1 MAAANSDLFR
11 KGGANTVTTLAA
23 PGKALAATSI
33 TVGSTTNYPTDTG
46 IVIGI
51 RQVDSDG
58 VLVPGT
64 YSEYNAT
71 VTSGTTFSID
81 AVPVLGSDQVYPA
94 GSTTQ
99 VFLPVSSS
107 AHNDLI
113 DGLVESHAQD
123 GTIDAQSV
131 ANFRDHIDMTDGK
144 AIRDGND
151 NEVIKISQTTSA
163 VNELTVKNAATG
175 NAVQLQATGGDTNI
189 DINHVSKGT
198 GKVRANGNR
207 VSTYLA
213 YAEKTSNQNFTTEA
227 VITDLT
233 LTFTVPASGG
243 LVRIEVHGY
252 ASNTASATQT
262 IRLRENNISGTVVQ
276 SRPSFVAA
284 ITATES
290 VSFSW
295 CKELTAGT
303 YTYVVTGA
311 AASGTATW
319 QGGATA
325 PSYALATLF

>member
-113 DGLVESHAQD
+113 DGLLVSHDQD
-123 GTIDAQSV
+123 GTLKAGAVDV
-131 ANFRDHIDMTDGK
+131 AGVLASNVVETAKIKDGAVTPEKLSTSPTGFGLQEIARTTLSSTSDTITISSIPAKKYLFIK
-144 AIRDGND
+144 AILIPTGGNITGTLKLNNDTGANYTIRYAD
-151 NEVIKISQTTSA
+151 NFAGGGSGNLTSQTPTTGWSDNGMASAVLVAEIKIANLAIYEKMA
-163 VNELTVKNAATG
+163 VGTIWGGNVSGAANA
-175 NAVQLQATGGDTNI
+175 TNI
-189 DINHVSKGT
+189 RYWSGKWANTTDQINRVDIINFGT
-198 GKVRANGNR
+198 GD
-207 VSTYLA
+207 
-213 YAEKTSNQNFTTEA
+213 YAAGSEV
-227 VITDLT
+227 VIL
-233 LTFTVPASGG
+233 G
-243 LVRIEVHGY
+243 H
-252 ASNTASATQT
+252 N
-262 IRLRENNISGTVVQ
+262 
-276 SRPSFVAA
+276 
-284 ITATES
+284 
-290 VSFSW
+290 
-295 CKELTAGT
+295 
-303 YTYVVTGA
+303 
-311 AASGTATW
+311 
-319 QGGATA
+319 
-325 PSYALATLF
+325 

>member
-113 DGLVESHAQD
+113 DGLVVSHNQD
-123 GTIDAQSV
+123 GTLKAGAVDNAAVLASNVVETPKIKDANVTATKIDWASTGANAGIWWEEIGRTTLSSSSDTITVSSIPARNYLQIRTNYSSV
-131 ANFRDHIDMTDGK
+131 GGTISAHI
-144 AIRDGND
+144 RFNND
-151 NEVIKISQTTSA
+151 NSANYAHVLAQLGSSATTIVSDVGIVITGASVIINQFVTIDVFNVSNKEKLVHFTRIEGNTTGAGTAPTSLISIGKWANTSTTI
-163 VNELTVKNAATG
+163 NR
-175 NAVQLQATGGDTNI
+175 I
-189 DINHVSKGT
+189 DIVNTLGT
-198 GKVRANGNR
+198 GDFAIG
-207 VSTYLA
+207 S
-213 YAEKTSNQNFTTEA
+213 E
-227 VITDLT
+227 
-233 LTFTVPASGG
+233 
-243 LVRIEVHGY
+243 LVVLGH
-252 ASNTASATQT
+252 N
-262 IRLRENNISGTVVQ
+262 
-276 SRPSFVAA
+276 
-284 ITATES
+284 
-290 VSFSW
+290 
-295 CKELTAGT
+295 
-303 YTYVVTGA
+303 
-311 AASGTATW
+311 
-319 QGGATA
+319 
-325 PSYALATLF
+325 

>member
-113 DGLVESHAQD
+113 DGLVVSHDQD
-123 GTIDAQSV
+123 GTL
-131 ANFRDHIDMTDGK
+131 K
-144 AIRDGND
+144 AGAVD
-151 NEVIKISQTTSA
+151 NAAVLASNVVETPKI
-163 VNELTVKNAATG
+163 KNANVTATKIDWASTG
-175 NAVQLQATGGDTNI
+175 ANAGIWWEELGRTTLASSGDTI
-189 DINHVSKGT
+189 SVSSLPARKYLQIRTNYSSVGGT
-198 GKVRANGNR
+198 ISAHIRFNNDGGAN
-207 VSTYLA
+207 YA
-213 YAEKTSNQNFTTEA
+213 YQYAT
-227 VITDLT
+227 LGGT
-233 LTFTVPASGG
+233 LTSTTNDSG
-243 LVRIEVHGY
+243 I
-252 ASNTASATQT
+252 
-262 IRLRENNISGTVVQ
+262 I
-276 SRPSFVAA
+276 
-284 ITATES
+284 IT
-290 VSFSW
+290 
-295 CKELTAGT
+295 
-303 YTYVVTGA
+303 
-311 AASGTATW
+311 GTATLIN
-319 QGGATA
+319 QYVVVDILNISNKEKLSQFIRTEGNATGAGTA
-325 PSYALATLF
+325 PSSLICIGKWANTSAQINRIDIVNVSGSGDFAIGSELVVLGHN

>member
-113 DGLVESHAQD
+113 DGLVVSHNQD
-123 GTIDAQSV
+123 GTL
-131 ANFRDHIDMTDGK
+131 K
-144 AIRDGND
+144 AGAVD
-151 NEVIKISQTTSA
+151 NAAVLASNVVETPKI
-163 VNELTVKNAATG
+163 KNANVTATKIDWDSTG
-175 NAVQLQATGGDTNI
+175 ANAGIWWEELGRATLGTAGDTI
-189 DINHVSKGT
+189 TVSGLPTRKHL
-198 GKVRANGNR
+198 R
-207 VSTYLA
+207 VIMVCS
-213 YAEKTSNQNFTTEA
+213 
-227 VITDLT
+227 
-233 LTFTVPASGG
+233 ASGG
-243 LVRIEVHGY
+243 TVDSSLRFNNDSGSNYRVSYTVSSAPGSNVDTAPVTQVPIE
-252 ASNTASATQT
+252 
-262 IRLRENNISGTVVQ
+262 
-276 SRPSFVAA
+276 
-284 ITATES
+284 TAT
-290 VSFSW
+290 VSSGEVQICTMDIVNVSTW
-295 CKELTAGT
+295 GKQYKYETSTGVAGSAVTWLSGYGKWANTSDSISRIDLTNTGT
-303 YTYVVTGA
+303 GNFAIGSEIVVLGHN
-311 AASGTATW
+311 
-319 QGGATA
+319 
-325 PSYALATLF
+325 

>member
-58 VLVPGT
+58 ILVPGT

-113 DGLVESHAQD
+113 DGLLVSHDQD
-123 GTIDAQSV
+123 GTLKTGSV
-131 ANFRDHIDMTDGK
+131 TADKVDFTTGIWWEELGRTTLSSSSDTITVSSIPARKYLQIRANYSSVGGTISAHI
-144 AIRDGND
+144 RFNND
-151 NEVIKISQTTSA
+151 SGANYAHIYSS
-163 VNELTVKNAATG
+163 LGGAATTETNQTGIIITGTSVIINQFVTIDVFNVSNKEKLVHFTRNEG
-175 NAVQLQATGGDTNI
+175 NTTGAGTAPTSLISIGKWANTSTTINRI
-189 DINHVSKGT
+189 DIVNVYG
-198 GKVRANGNR
+198 
-207 VSTYLA
+207 
-213 YAEKTSNQNFTTEA
+213 
-227 VITDLT
+227 
-233 LTFTVPASGG
+233 SGDFAIG
-243 LVRIEVHGY
+243 SELVVLGH
-252 ASNTASATQT
+252 N
-262 IRLRENNISGTVVQ
+262 
-276 SRPSFVAA
+276 
-284 ITATES
+284 
-290 VSFSW
+290 
-295 CKELTAGT
+295 
-303 YTYVVTGA
+303 
-311 AASGTATW
+311 
-319 QGGATA
+319 
-325 PSYALATLF
+325 

>member
-113 DGLVESHAQD
+113 DGLVVSHNQD
-123 GTIDAQSV
+123 GTL
-131 ANFRDHIDMTDGK
+131 K
-144 AIRDGND
+144 AG
-151 NEVIKISQTTSA
+151 A
-163 VNELTVKNAATG
+163 VDNAAVLASNVVETPKIKDANVTATKIDWDSTG
-175 NAVQLQATGGDTNI
+175 ANAGIWWEEIGRTTLGTAGDTI
-189 DINHVSKGT
+189 TVSGLPARKHL
-198 GKVRANGNR
+198 R
-207 VSTYLA
+207 VIMVCS
-213 YAEKTSNQNFTTEA
+213 
-227 VITDLT
+227 
-233 LTFTVPASGG
+233 ASGG
-243 LVRIEVHGY
+243 TVDSTLRFNNDSSNSYRISYTVNSAPG
-252 ASNTASATQT
+252 SNVDT
-262 IRLRENNISGTVVQ
+262 TVVSQ
-276 SRPSFVAA
+276 IPIESGAVSSGEIQICTMDIVNVSTWGKQYKYETSTGVAGSTVTWLTGYGKWGNTSDSISRIDWVNTGTGDFA
-284 ITATES
+284 IGSEI
-290 VSFSW
+290 
-295 CKELTAGT
+295 
-303 YTYVVTGA
+303 VVLGHN
-311 AASGTATW
+311 
-319 QGGATA
+319 
-325 PSYALATLF
+325 

>member
-113 DGLVESHAQD
+113 DGLLVSHDQD
-123 GTIDAQSV
+123 GTLKAGAVDNAGVLASNVVETAKIKDGAVTPGKWTNPYKFSV
-131 ANFRDHIDMTDGK
+131 YRN
-144 AIRDGND
+144 
-151 NEVIKISQTTSA
+151 TSW
-163 VNELTVKNAATG
+163 TTG
-175 NAVQLQATGGDTNI
+175 NFALAICAFNVVEYDTN
-189 DINHVSKGT
+189 
-198 GKVRANGNR
+198 
-207 VSTYLA
+207 
-213 YAEKTSNQNFTTEA
+213 
-227 VITDLT
+227 
-233 LTFTVPASGG
+233 
-243 LVRIEVHGY
+243 
-252 ASNTASATQT
+252 
-262 IRLRENNISGTVVQ
+262 NNISGGAYTA
-276 SRPSFVAA
+276 PVAGFYLFTTYIQYKDVPTGTIL
-284 ITATES
+284 ITSLTKNSTTTEYKRLDEII
-290 VSFSW
+290 VS
-295 CKELTAGT
+295 T
-303 YTYVVTGA
+303 YGNYTR
-311 AASGTATW
+311 
-319 QGGATA
+319 GGATVIN
-325 PSYALATLF
+325 LAANDVIRVGARSGGQAGGTDDITTYFTGTLLSMT

>member
-113 DGLVESHAQD
+113 DGLVVSHNQD
-123 GTIDAQSV
+123 GTL
-131 ANFRDHIDMTDGK
+131 K
-144 AIRDGND
+144 AGAVD
-151 NEVIKISQTTSA
+151 NAAVLASNVVETPKI
-163 VNELTVKNAATG
+163 KNANVTATKIDWDSTG
-175 NAVQLQATGGDTNI
+175 ANAGIWWEELGRATLGTAGDTI
-189 DINHVSKGT
+189 TVSGLPTRKHL
-198 GKVRANGNR
+198 R
-207 VSTYLA
+207 VIMVCS
-213 YAEKTSNQNFTTEA
+213 
-227 VITDLT
+227 
-233 LTFTVPASGG
+233 ASGG
-243 LVRIEVHGY
+243 TVDSSLRFNNDSGSNYRVSYTVTSAPGSNVDTAPVTQVPIE
-252 ASNTASATQT
+252 
-262 IRLRENNISGTVVQ
+262 
-276 SRPSFVAA
+276 
-284 ITATES
+284 TAT
-290 VSFSW
+290 VSSGEVQICTMDIVNVSTW
-295 CKELTAGT
+295 GKQYKYETSTGVAGSAVTWLSGYGKWANTSDSISRIDLTNTGT
-303 YTYVVTGA
+303 GNFAIGSEIVVLGHN
-311 AASGTATW
+311 
-319 QGGATA
+319 
-325 PSYALATLF
+325 

>member
-113 DGLVESHAQD
+113 DGLVVSHNQD
-123 GTIDAQSV
+123 GTLKAGAVDNAAVLASNVVETPKIKNANVTATKIDWASTGANAGIWWEELGRTTLSSSSDTITVSSIPARNYLQIRTNYSSV
-131 ANFRDHIDMTDGK
+131 GGTISAHI
-144 AIRDGND
+144 RFNND
-151 NEVIKISQTTSA
+151 NSANYAHVLAQLGSSATTIVSDVGIVITGASVIINQFVTIDVFNVSNKEKLVHFTRIEGNTTGAGTAPTSLISIGKWANTSTTI
-163 VNELTVKNAATG
+163 NR
-175 NAVQLQATGGDTNI
+175 I
-189 DINHVSKGT
+189 DIVNTLGT
-198 GKVRANGNR
+198 GDFAIG
-207 VSTYLA
+207 S
-213 YAEKTSNQNFTTEA
+213 E
-227 VITDLT
+227 
-233 LTFTVPASGG
+233 
-243 LVRIEVHGY
+243 LVVLGH
-252 ASNTASATQT
+252 N
-262 IRLRENNISGTVVQ
+262 
-276 SRPSFVAA
+276 
-284 ITATES
+284 
-290 VSFSW
+290 
-295 CKELTAGT
+295 
-303 YTYVVTGA
+303 
-311 AASGTATW
+311 
-319 QGGATA
+319 
-325 PSYALATLF
+325 

>member
-113 DGLVESHAQD
+113 DGLVVSHDQD
-123 GTIDAQSV
+123 GTLKAGAVDNAAVLASNVVETPKIKDGAVTNPKLDITSSTDANGWKV
-131 ANFRDHIDMTDGK
+131 TTLGTTKYYRKRVTF
-144 AIRDGND
+144 
-151 NEVIKISQTTSA
+151 SQTISGLAALSISSSVLPVGVSSIGTRTLVYSTVISGSAGVILINFEGTSA
-163 VNELTVKNAATG
+163 HTFL
-175 NAVQLQATGGDTNI
+175 
-189 DINHVSKGT
+189 S
-198 GKVRANGNR
+198 
-207 VSTYLA
+207 
-213 YAEKTSNQNFTTEA
+213 FTT
-227 VITDLT
+227 
-233 LTFTVPASGG
+233 
-243 LVRIEVHGY
+243 
-252 ASNTASATQT
+252 ATT
-262 IRLRENNISGTVVQ
+262 EGS
-276 SRPSFVAA
+276 SR
-284 ITATES
+284 T
-290 VSFSW
+290 
-295 CKELTAGT
+295 
-303 YTYVVTGA
+303 VTGFIDVM
-311 AASGTATW
+311 
-319 QGGATA
+319 
-325 PSYALATLF
+325 LIED

>member
-113 DGLVESHAQD
+113 DGLVVSHNQD
-123 GTIDAQSV
+123 GTL
-131 ANFRDHIDMTDGK
+131 K
-144 AIRDGND
+144 AGAVD
-151 NEVIKISQTTSA
+151 NAAVLASNVVETPKI
-163 VNELTVKNAATG
+163 KNANVTATKIDWASTG
-175 NAVQLQATGGDTNI
+175 ANAGIWWEEIGRTTLGTAGDTI
-189 DINHVSKGT
+189 TVSGLPTRKHL
-198 GKVRANGNR
+198 R
-207 VSTYLA
+207 VIMVCS
-213 YAEKTSNQNFTTEA
+213 
-227 VITDLT
+227 
-233 LTFTVPASGG
+233 ASGG
-243 LVRIEVHGY
+243 TVDSSLRFNNDSGSNYRVSYTVSSAPGSNVDTGIVTQVPIETATVSSGEVQICTMDIVNVSTWGKQY
-252 ASNTASATQT
+252 KYETSTGVAASAVTWLSGYGKWANT
-262 IRLRENNISGTVVQ
+262 SDPISRIDLTNTGTGDFAIGSEIVV
-276 SRPSFVAA
+276 
-284 ITATES
+284 
-290 VSFSW
+290 
-295 CKELTAGT
+295 LGHN
-303 YTYVVTGA
+303 
-311 AASGTATW
+311 
-319 QGGATA
+319 
-325 PSYALATLF
+325 

>member
-113 DGLVESHAQD
+113 DGLVVSHNQD
-123 GTIDAQSV
+123 GTLKAGAVDNAAVLASNVVETPKIKNANVTATKIDWASTGANGGIWWEEIGRTTLGSNADSISV
-131 ANFRDHIDMTDGK
+131 TVAARKYLCVLISTDTTGGNTTHGIRFNSDTGNNY
-144 AIRDGND
+144 AIRYSDG
-151 NEVIKISQTTSA
+151 VTSTSQSEILIQGAINIPTYITLYITNITA
-163 VNELTVKNAATG
+163 KEKFVQIGRNGGATG
-175 NAVQLQATGGDTNI
+175 AGNAPTTI
-189 DINHVSKGT
+189 DRGT
-198 GKVRANGNR
+198 GKWA
-207 VSTYLA
+207 
-213 YAEKTSNQNFTTEA
+213 
-227 VITDLT
+227 
-233 LTFTVPASGG
+233 
-243 LVRIEVHGY
+243 
-252 ASNTASATQT
+252 NTAAQITT
-262 IRLRENNISGTVVQ
+262 IELRNTSTGDYTSGSELVV
-276 SRPSFVAA
+276 
-284 ITATES
+284 
-290 VSFSW
+290 
-295 CKELTAGT
+295 LGHD
-303 YTYVVTGA
+303 
-311 AASGTATW
+311 
-319 QGGATA
+319 
-325 PSYALATLF
+325 

>member
-175 NAVQLQATGGDTNI
+175 NAVELQATGGDTDI
-189 DINHVSKGT
+189 DLKLKAKGAGVVKLGGLKRQDNTTSSTEGNVLIQYGYGVMPTGVTSLKSESVTFPVAYDSAPIVLVS
-198 GKVRANGNR
+198 
-207 VSTYLA
+207 
-213 YAEKTSNQNFTTEA
+213 
-227 VITDLT
+227 
-233 LTFTVPASGG
+233 ASGDD
-243 LVRIEVHGY
+243 
-252 ASNTASATQT
+252 T
-262 IRLRENNISGTVVQ
+262 
-276 SRPSFVAA
+276 
-284 ITATES
+284 
-290 VSFSW
+290 
-295 CKELTAGT
+295 
-303 YTYVVTGA
+303 
-311 AASGTATW
+311 
-319 QGGATA
+319 GGAT
-325 PSYALATLF
+325 SYTSAGAEECIMFAYSHSVTASGFTIRVRSEGAVNWSSGATVFYSWAAIGPKA

>member
-113 DGLVESHAQD
+113 DGLVVSHNQD
-123 GTIDAQSV
+123 GTLKTDSV
-131 ANFRDHIDMTDGK
+131 DSTQIKANAITNPKLAPGSVTVDKTDFPVSVEGNSSCTVVVPPSKKVAIWVQARDYDSASVLNLAASGANTVSNLLDGVYSDQVNQTVVG
-144 AIRDGND
+144 IRLYTFT
-151 NEVIKISQTTSA
+151 NEGSTT
-163 VNELTVKNAATG
+163 
-175 NAVQLQATGGDTNI
+175 
-189 DINHVSKGT
+189 
-198 GKVRANGNR
+198 
-207 VSTYLA
+207 
-213 YAEKTSNQNFTTEA
+213 
-227 VITDLT
+227 LT
-233 LTFTVPASGG
+233 LTGNSGG
-243 LVRIEVHGY
+243 L
-252 ASNTASATQT
+252 SNTK
-262 IRLRENNISGTVVQ
+262 II
-276 SRPSFVAA
+276 A
-284 ITATES
+284 IPMLS
-290 VSFSW
+290 
-295 CKELTAGT
+295 
-303 YTYVVTGA
+303 
-311 AASGTATW
+311 
-319 QGGATA
+319 
-325 PSYALATLF
+325 

>member
-113 DGLVESHAQD
+113 DGLVVSHDQD
-123 GTIDAQSV
+123 GTLKAGAVDNAAVLASNVVETPKIKNANVTATKIDWASTGANAGIWWEELGRTTLSSSSDTITVSSIPARKYLQIRTNYSSV
-131 ANFRDHIDMTDGK
+131 G
-144 AIRDGND
+144 G
-151 NEVIKISQTTSA
+151 TTSA
-163 VNELTVKNAATG
+163 HIRFNNDSGANYAHQYAT
-175 NAVQLQATGGDTNI
+175 LGGTSTSTTN
-189 DINHVSKGT
+189 DSG
-198 GKVRANGNR
+198 
-207 VSTYLA
+207 
-213 YAEKTSNQNFTTEA
+213 
-227 VITDLT
+227 VI
-233 LTFTVPASGG
+233 
-243 LVRIEVHGY
+243 
-252 ASNTASATQT
+252 
-262 IRLRENNISGTVVQ
+262 
-276 SRPSFVAA
+276 
-284 ITATES
+284 IT
-290 VSFSW
+290 
-295 CKELTAGT
+295 
-303 YTYVVTGA
+303 
-311 AASGTATW
+311 GTATLIN
-319 QGGATA
+319 QYVVVDILNISNKEKLSQFIRTEGNATGAGTA
-325 PSYALATLF
+325 PSSLICIGKWANTSAQINRIDIVNVSGSGDFAIGSELVVLGHN

>member
-113 DGLVESHAQD
+113 DGLVVSHNQD
-123 GTIDAQSV
+123 GTLKAGAVDNAAVLASNVVETPKIKNANVTATKIDWASTGANAGIWWEEIGRTTLSSSSDTITVSSIPARNYLQIRTNYSSV
-131 ANFRDHIDMTDGK
+131 G
-144 AIRDGND
+144 G
-151 NEVIKISQTTSA
+151 TTSA
-163 VNELTVKNAATG
+163 HIRFNNDNSANYAHVLAQLGSSATTIVSDVGIVITGASVIINQFVTIDVFNVSNKEKLVHFTRIEG
-175 NAVQLQATGGDTNI
+175 NTTGAGTAPTSLISIGKWANTSTTINRI
-189 DINHVSKGT
+189 DIVNTLGT
-198 GKVRANGNR
+198 GDFAIG
-207 VSTYLA
+207 S
-213 YAEKTSNQNFTTEA
+213 E
-227 VITDLT
+227 
-233 LTFTVPASGG
+233 
-243 LVRIEVHGY
+243 LVVLGH
-252 ASNTASATQT
+252 N
-262 IRLRENNISGTVVQ
+262 
-276 SRPSFVAA
+276 
-284 ITATES
+284 
-290 VSFSW
+290 
-295 CKELTAGT
+295 
-303 YTYVVTGA
+303 
-311 AASGTATW
+311 
-319 QGGATA
+319 
-325 PSYALATLF
+325 

>member
-58 VLVPGT
+58 ILVPGT

-113 DGLVESHAQD
+113 DGLLVSHDQD
-123 GTIDAQSV
+123 GTLKTGSV
-131 ANFRDHIDMTDGK
+131 TADKVDFTTGIWWEELGRTTLSSSSDTITVSSIPARKYLQIRANYSSVGGTISAHIRFNNDGGANYAYQY
-144 AIRDGND
+144 AILGGT
-151 NEVIKISQTTSA
+151 STSA
-163 VNELTVKNAATG
+163 TND
-175 NAVQLQATGGDTNI
+175 GGI
-189 DINHVSKGT
+189 I
-198 GKVRANGNR
+198 
-207 VSTYLA
+207 
-213 YAEKTSNQNFTTEA
+213 
-227 VITDLT
+227 I
-233 LTFTVPASGG
+233 
-243 LVRIEVHGY
+243 
-252 ASNTASATQT
+252 
-262 IRLRENNISGTVVQ
+262 
-276 SRPSFVAA
+276 
-284 ITATES
+284 
-290 VSFSW
+290 
-295 CKELTAGT
+295 
-303 YTYVVTGA
+303 TGA
-311 AASGTATW
+311 ATSINQHVVVDILNISNKEKLSQFTRTEGNATGAGTAPNGLLCIGKWANTSTTINRIDIVNVY
-319 QGGATA
+319 GSGDFAIG
-325 PSYALATLF
+325 SELVVLGHN

>member
-113 DGLVESHAQD
+113 DGLVVSHNQD
-123 GTIDAQSV
+123 GTL
-131 ANFRDHIDMTDGK
+131 K
-144 AIRDGND
+144 AGAVD
-151 NEVIKISQTTSA
+151 NAAVLASNVVETPKI
-163 VNELTVKNAATG
+163 KNANVTATKIDWASTGANAGIWWEEIGRTTLSSSSDTITVSSIPARNYLQIRTNYSSVGGTISAHIRFNNDGGANYAHVLAQLGSSATTIVSDVGIVITGASVIINQFVTIDVFNVSNKEKLVHFTRIEG
-175 NAVQLQATGGDTNI
+175 NTTGAGTAPTGLLSIGKWANTSTTINRI
-189 DINHVSKGT
+189 DIVNTLGT
-198 GKVRANGNR
+198 GDFAIG
-207 VSTYLA
+207 S
-213 YAEKTSNQNFTTEA
+213 E
-227 VITDLT
+227 
-233 LTFTVPASGG
+233 
-243 LVRIEVHGY
+243 LVVLGH
-252 ASNTASATQT
+252 N
-262 IRLRENNISGTVVQ
+262 
-276 SRPSFVAA
+276 
-284 ITATES
+284 
-290 VSFSW
+290 
-295 CKELTAGT
+295 
-303 YTYVVTGA
+303 
-311 AASGTATW
+311 
-319 QGGATA
+319 
-325 PSYALATLF
+325 

>member
-113 DGLVESHAQD
+113 DGLVVSHDQD
-123 GTIDAQSV
+123 GTLKTDSV
-131 ANFRDHIDMTDGK
+131 DSTQIKANAITTPKLADGSVTADK
-144 AIRDGND
+144 VDF
-151 NEVIKISQTTSA
+151 TTGIWWEEIGRATLSSA
-163 VNELTVKNAATG
+163 SDTITVSSLPARKYLR
-175 NAVQLQATGGDTNI
+175 VLVSSLATGGTIDSWIRFNNDTASNYGRRHSSNGGADSVSATSSVLVNI
-189 DINHVSKGT
+189 GAGAFPQYMTLDIVNIATQEKLAYITIVTQNTAGAGSAPNKVDGVGKWANTTDQINRIDVINGGT
-198 GKVRANGNR
+198 GDFAIG
-207 VSTYLA
+207 S
-213 YAEKTSNQNFTTEA
+213 E
-227 VITDLT
+227 I
-233 LTFTVPASGG
+233 
-243 LVRIEVHGY
+243 
-252 ASNTASATQT
+252 
-262 IRLRENNISGTVVQ
+262 VV
-276 SRPSFVAA
+276 
-284 ITATES
+284 
-290 VSFSW
+290 
-295 CKELTAGT
+295 LGHN
-303 YTYVVTGA
+303 
-311 AASGTATW
+311 
-319 QGGATA
+319 
-325 PSYALATLF
+325 